1 MAGVQRNSVDVADDW
16 YPGKMLGL
24 EKGDGDW
31 YPGKLLGRKKESDE
45 DDDNFMCGDFPLS
58 WESTEGLL
66 HALVTIDKVDEVLA
80 ALDVCVNIV
89 NDDIMLAIASLNAL
103 LRIAKGQVETIELL
117 GEGGACECVV
127 RLFHFYAG
135 SNSCY
140 ICHIIEE
147 EDEEEEPSLLRRCCE
162 SQQSCLVAA
171 VTAIECLSAGC
182 KKNRQRLARAG
193 ACFYLVEIL
202 RHNCEDERN
211 TLLLEATLNAV
222 WQLSFHNKLSKKCF
236 RDCGCENE
244 LWLLSQS
251 NQHSHLVRHRA
262 SSVLKWL
269 KTQLVDD
276 VEEIFDPRTLCGALL
291 LAVSD
296 ISMTTVKGSAADAV
310 KIVNECSNSLE
321 NVLICGDTSSVIQ
334 DAIENYFLPA
344 TVIIVSRRIL
354 RFYKKIFHENKGGLY
369 EFISNVTSAVCC
381 FLSKEYRQER
391 RESRSELDADVER
404 YLNKIA
410 ALLPSPAIKRADSDD
425 LQTYSYCEHSDA
437 IILASPL
444 EKRIISLEYDLIA
457 KSSRQMRRA
466 GACKL
471 IVKSLAL
478 FVREEQFVAITS
490 SKRIPRK
497 RPAAASSDPL
507 SFFNAAADT
516 FTKGFISGL
525 HEVQS
530 GLNFFS
536 ENSESKSVS
545 PSSIPY
551 PDGPDGDCVE
561 ALCNCIRILCDISLL
576 NRLQIF
582 EEEICSICNAL
593 RSSEYASRVEDLYY
607 FIGRKITQDFEF
619 SKAKLKEVASM
630 TDTQAVVLVF
640 SLKILSQG
648 KTLLTPFSKRVDSV
662 IIGLLNASLDF
673 ITLIVSTYGSNADK
687 LLKRIKGYEQV
698 FAVATHKFLSNYR
711 LAESWLKM
719 CTDIALARI
728 ESKELLGHLGACDIC
743 MTVLRIHSLR
753 PNIVQCRY
761 MYKLPFVPLH
771 SSV

>member
-1 MAGVQRNSVDVADDW
+1 MGRCRGPVANLCHVSTSHADIAMSRQ
-16 YPGKMLGL
+16 YK
-24 EKGDGDW
+24 
-31 YPGKLLGRKKESDE
+31 YYILLDITFVICR
-45 DDDNFMCGDFPLS
+45 
-58 WESTEGLL
+58 
-66 HALVTIDKVDEVLA
+66 IDKVDEVLA
-80 ALDVCVNIV
+80 ALDICVNIM
-89 NDDIMLAIASLNAL
+89 NDDILLATASMNAL
-103 LRIAKGQVETIELL
+103 LRIAKGKVETIELL

-127 RLFHFYAG
+127 KLFHFYSD
-135 SNSCY
+135 SN
-140 ICHIIEE
+140 ICCSYHNLEE
-147 EDEEEEPSLLRRCCE
+147 ESPLSLWSCCE

-202 RHNCEDERN
+202 RHNCGDERN
-211 TLLLEATLNAV
+211 SPLLEATLNAV

-244 LWLLSQS
+244 LWLLSES
-251 NQHSHLVRHRA
+251 IQHSHLIRHRA
-262 SSVLKWL
+262 ASVLKWL
-269 KTQLVDD
+269 KTQLVEDI
-276 VEEIFDPRTLCGALL
+276 EEIFDPRTLCGALL
-291 LAVSD
+291 LSVSD

-310 KIVNECSNSLE
+310 KIINECSNSLE

-369 EFISNVTSAVCC
+369 EFISNISSTVCC

-391 RESRSELDADVER
+391 RVSRSELDGDDEK

-410 ALLPSPAIKRADSDD
+410 ALLPSPAVKRADSDD

-444 EKRIISLEYDLIA
+444 EKRIISLEYELIN
-457 KSSRQMRRA
+457 KSSQQMRRA

-471 IVKSLAL
+471 VVKSLAL

-490 SKRIPRK
+490 SKKKPK
-497 RPAAASSDPL
+497 KLPASASSDPL
-507 SFFNAAADT
+507 SFFNAAADS
-516 FTKGFISGL
+516 FTKGLVSGL
-525 HEVQS
+525 HEMQS

-536 ENSESKSVS
+536 DSESHGVS

-561 ALCNCIRILCDISLL
+561 ALCNCIRIMCDASLL

-582 EEEICSICNAL
+582 EEGVCGVCNAL
-593 RSSEYASRVEDLYY
+593 LSSEYASRIEDLYY
-607 FIGRKITQDFEF
+607 FIGKKITEDFEYY
-619 SKAKLKEVASM
+619 KAKLKEVVLIN
-630 TDTQAVVLVF
+630 DTQAVVLVF
-640 SLKILSQG
+640 ALKVLSQG
-648 KTLLTPFSKRVDSV
+648 NVLLTPTSKKVDAV
-662 IIGLLNASLDF
+662 ISCLLSASLDF
-673 ITLIVSTYGSNADK
+673 IALIVSTYGTNADK
-687 LLKRIKGYEQV
+687 LMKKIKGYDQI
-698 FAVATHKFLSNYR
+698 FAAATHKFLSNCK

-728 ESKELLGHLGACDIC
+728 ESKEIFGDMGACAIC
-743 MTVLRIHSLR
+743 MTALRIHSLR
-753 PNIVQCRY
+753 PIIVQSR
-761 MYKLPFVPLH
+761 
-771 SSV
+771 